1 MFWGSNFLADFS
13 SRNNQK
19 QKEMMCANIIVWENA
34 NNFSTQE
41 LLFTCP
47 KVGEHSF
54 ITAVFRVKKV
64 KGVVPFEKLD
74 DIQRSIIENNKIQ
87 YLYENNGCNI

>member
-1 MFWGSNFLADFS
+1 VFRLSNFLADFS

-19 QKEMMCANIIVWENA
+19 QKEMNANLIVWQNK
-34 NNFSTQE
+34 NGIVTQE
-41 LLFTCP
+41 LLSTCP

-64 KGVVPFEKLD
+64 KGVVPFEKLNFLQQEA
-74 DIQRSIIENNKIQ
+74 IKNNKIQ
-87 YLYENNGCNI
+87 YLYENNGSNF

>member
-1 MFWGSNFLADFS
+1 MN
-13 SRNNQK
+13 
-19 QKEMMCANIIVWENA
+19 ANLIVWQNS
-34 NNFSTQE
+34 NGVVTQE
-41 LLFTCP
+41 LLSTCP

>member
-1 MFWGSNFLADFS
+1 LAII

-19 QKEMMCANIIVWENA
+19 QKEMMYANIIVWESA
-34 NNFSTQE
+34 TKFFTRE